1 MKPFLS
7 ILVALF
13 LFRAIAVGAASPPTQ
28 SPARP
33 FWWSSIS
40 PIEKPVPTLSP
51 LAPPYF
57 EDNEPPVVAPS
68 KLDQAWQ
75 RWVEQEAAR
84 WKRLKE
90 KMLKTWDVYYP
101 PSQTVWVDYSE
112 GGDAVGNVDFENG
125 TALIEVVVAASEANP
140 VATARHLI
148 AKKAQAMIERRGSDG
163 VSVLRELFSPE
174 TMNKIDAAQLHL
186 ADDAISFT
194 GGDGIKR
201 YRFRTQLPLKQNH
214 IVQRWE
220 RYRGAI
226 LEQSLR
232 HGVDP
237 ALVAAVIHTESAFNP
252 FARSPIPALGLMQIV
267 PSAAGRET
275 YAALYGVD
283 TTPSTEYFYHPKQ
296 NIELGVAYL
305 SRLSRIYFREVAD
318 PVKRRL
324 MIICAYNWGPGAL
337 RRKVTPRQA
346 NQMTVDQLY
355 QTLQQRVPTETK
367 NYLRLVEQRRLLYE
381 GL

>member
-1 MKPFLS
+1 M
-7 ILVALF
+7 
-13 LFRAIAVGAASPPTQ
+13 
-28 SPARP
+28 
-33 FWWSSIS
+33 
-40 PIEKPVPTLSP
+40 
-51 LAPPYF
+51 
-57 EDNEPPVVAPS
+57 
-68 KLDQAWQ
+68 
-75 RWVEQEAAR
+75 EQEAAR

-90 KMLKTWDVYYP
+90 KILKTWDVYYS

-112 GGDAVGNVDFENG
+112 GGDAVGNVDFEKG

-140 VATARHLI
+140 LATARHLI
-148 AKKAQAMIERRGSDG
+148 AKKAQAMLERQGSDG

-186 ADDAISFT
+186 ANEAIPFT
-194 GGDGIKR
+194 GADGIKR
-201 YRFRTQLPLKQNH
+201 YRFQTRLPLIQNH

-267 PSAAGRET
+267 PEAAGRET

-283 TTPSTEYFYHPKQ
+283 TVPSTEYFYHPQ
-296 NIELGVAYL
+296 RNIELGVAYL

-318 PVKRRL
+318 PGKRRL
-324 MIICAYNWGPGAL
+324 MIICAYNWGPGAV

-346 NQMTVDQLY
+346 NQMTVEQLY